1 MSAFSFSHS
10 ATFTITHAKYLAS
23 KIAADLNVCNR
34 LHGRPTVSQVES
46 YSEELIE
53 LLRHGY
59 LSRYE
64 FGFKRDAK
72 RVLSWSYDVTSS
84 GNIETDDR
92 AGKMSAYLDLRD
104 TTFFNFVW
112 YSSKYNSLSID
123 DQKTFGVTHPI
134 NRTTG
139 EPPSDGAGYWSGTE
153 KIYSSGGTGVSRRS
167 FRSY

>member
-23 KIAADLNVCNR
+23 KIVADLNVCNR

-53 LLRHGY
+53 LLRYGY

-72 RVLSWSYDVTSS
+72 RVLSWSDKKPGTVPLAMVRRNARLVSVAGGRFDPEIERFERFCHVVEAPFAPLSTSS
-84 GNIETDDR
+84 
-92 AGKMSAYLDLRD
+92 
-104 TTFFNFVW
+104 
-112 YSSKYNSLSID
+112 
-123 DQKTFGVTHPI
+123 
-134 NRTTG
+134 TG
-139 EPPSDGAGYWSGTE
+139 GGAALTSG
-153 KIYSSGGTGVSRRS
+153 
-167 FRSY
+167 